1 MGHKPFLDL
10 NTVSSYSWF
19 TLRGEDVASILINRL
34 TCYTLVIIA
43 LCLSGVQ
50 LVGNAIECWC
60 PAQTTD
66 AQCNYTKSVC
76 WISRVYF
83 IDHAEDGFD
92 LDRMIQSVT
101 SCLAGEKKAE
111 LVANNIDLHLQSR
124 QRRRRRWWGPVEAV
138 AEWVSATGVFVLG
151 SGGGTYQTGLF
162 LLTRLLNVV
171 VVALLYPLLSRFL
184 EADFAA
190 WGWYM
195 LRQLIGLEEDAD
207 GTEARNVFQRE
218 TLCDF
223 RIRQQQNVHVYTVQC
238 VLPLNLWSE
247 KIFLV
252 LWVWLPV
259 LLVASV
265 FCYLDWWRKLVRQGG
280 RRLSC
285 ANTCA

>member
-1 MGHKPFLDL
+1 MHFLC
-10 NTVSSYSWF
+10 F
-19 TLRGEDVASILINRL
+19 G
-34 TCYTLVIIA
+34 
-43 LCLSGVQ
+43 Q
-50 LVGNAIECWC
+50 
-60 PAQTTD
+60 
-66 AQCNYTKSVC
+66 
-76 WISRVYF
+76 
-83 IDHAEDGFD
+83 AEDGFD

-101 SCLAGEKKAE
+101 SCLAGDKKAE

-207 GTEARNVFQRE
+207 GTEARNVFERE

-265 FCYLDWWRKLVRQGG
+265 FCYQDWWRKLVRQGG
-280 RRLSC
+280 RRAFVRKHLRIGVPSLKQALSVKDKDTETF
-285 ANTCA
+285 ATRHVDADTVLILRKMELVAGVQFTSLVVKRLWLQYQGRGEGKEPTAPL